1 MTLID
6 GTFVLMTRTHKN
18 TTQTPPQKH
27 RHKNAKTPPQKHHNK
42 NTPVLLHTTEYYFK
56 TSPYYKVLLQYYS
69 VLQSATKSTS
79 YYKVLLQYYSVL
91 QSTTPVFP
99 YYKVLRQYYKVL
111 LQPAFSVESGKL
123 ESLLVTGRS
132 PQRHTTW

>member
-1 MTLID
+1 
-6 GTFVLMTRTHKN
+6 MTRTHKN

-27 RHKNAKTPPQKHHNK
+27 HHKNAKTPPQKHHNK

-56 TSPYYKVLLQYYS
+56 TSPYYKVLLRTTKCYKVYS
-69 VLQSATKSTS
+69 ILQSTTP
-79 YYKVLLQYYSVL
+79 VL
-91 QSTTPVFP
+91 QSTTPVLP